1 MDSNLRT
8 VPNYDRTSLRRQQ
21 KPNIRFNKNIIDI
34 QYNILNF
41 PSHMS
46 THTEYALDILASLI
60 VDTDVLIGLS
70 IKSP

>member
-1 MDSNLRT
+1 
-8 VPNYDRTSLRRQQ
+8 
-21 KPNIRFNKNIIDI
+21 
-34 QYNILNF
+34 
-41 PSHMS
+41 MS